1 MEVKRIPP
9 CPDYDIRGTEAWLE
23 QMALEGYILCEGH
36 AFQYGFAYFETG
48 TPRRIR
54 YRITPAKKTTQT
66 IATPNNTPQP
76 PDGETLEFHS
86 QFGWEYTTYRGQ
98 FWIFRCED
106 PEAPEMNTDPQ
117 VQAIALK
124 VAEKRLKEHL
134 LWLLAY
140 GVLLITMR
148 SDLFCTTLIQ
158 YGIGHYW
165 TVPIFLILACI
176 AWLPGILH
184 IIRFRRELKQG
195 RFPEK
200 TTLPSPAKAYA
211 QFLARGLPL
220 IWIFIGM
227 WITVHSP
234 ARYGDTLTPE
244 MAEALPYVTVA
255 DLFPEAEVEYSND
268 NSYIF
273 QWKTDSA
280 SSVELSEN
288 FRLTFPD
295 GTTVTGSWTLGRSET
310 AFGWIA
316 AGAARETRFIDW
328 LRRDNKPL
336 PLTLEDADWVRAYH
350 VNSYRWHRTP
360 HNILLIQDGNV
371 FLQCTLN
378 LYSDVPEYYTLEE
391 LGQFLLA
398 WEDQIRLQNP

>member
-1 MEVKRIPP
+1 MEVRRIPP

-23 QMALEGYILCEGH
+23 QMALDGNILCEGH

-54 YRITPAKKTTQT
+54 YRITPARKVTQT
-66 IATPNNTPQP
+66 IATPSSNPQP
-76 PDGETLEFHS
+76 PDKETAEFHS

-124 VAEKRLKEHL
+124 VAEKRLRSHL
-134 LWLLAY
+134 FWLLMY
-140 GVLLITMR
+140 GVMMICTR
-148 SDLFCTTLIQ
+148 SVLFCSTLVE
-158 YGIGHYW
+158 YGLRHYW

-176 AWLPGILH
+176 AWVPGILH
-184 IIRFRRELKQG
+184 IIRFRKELKQG

-200 TTLPSPAKAYA
+200 TTFPSPAKAYI

-220 IWIFIGM
+220 VWMFYGM
-227 WITVHSP
+227 WITGLTPS
-234 ARYGDTLTPE
+234 RYGDTLTPE
-244 MAEALPYVTVA
+244 MAEELPYVTAA
-255 DLFPEAEVEYSND
+255 DLFPEAEVEYSNND
-268 NSYIF
+268 SYIY
-273 QWKTDSA
+273 QWETDSA
-280 SSVELSEN
+280 SSVYFNEN

-295 GTTVTGSWTLGRSET
+295 GTTVTGYWNLTRSET

-316 AGAARETRFIDW
+316 AGAARETRFIEW
-328 LRRDNKPL
+328 LRRDNELIPL
-336 PLTLEDADWVRAYH
+336 MLENAGWCRAYR

-360 HNILLIQDGNV
+360 HTVLLIQEGNV
-371 FLQCTLN
+371 FIQCTLH
-378 LYSDVPEYYTLEE
+378 LYGDVAEYYTLEE

-398 WEDQIRLQNP
+398 WEESFSCR